1 MVNTLTGKTA
11 RRTML
16 ICLVLAIVVF
26 WIAASQITKQ
36 GMAGW
41 ERAAFDLFYNL
52 PLSLKP
58 YALAIT
64 QAGSALMI
72 AGVCAALFLTRHR
85 MYAIR
90 VFVLS
95 VITYGLA
102 WGAKHFFER
111 PRPNVLLTYVS
122 QRGPLESGFGFP
134 SAHSAIAMTLGVVL
148 LPLLPRKYWW
158 VVFTVVLLVGSSRLY
173 LGVHSPLDVIG
184 GFALG
189 AITSLSY
196 LLFMGSRQN
205 KRLKAAEGVSKTT
218 PKS

>member
-1 MVNTLTGKTA
+1 MTVGLVVS
-11 RRTML
+11 L
-16 ICLVLAIVVF
+16 IVF
-26 WIAASQITKQ
+26 WLAAGQITKQ
-36 GMAGW
+36 GMVAW
-41 ERAAFDLFYNL
+41 ERAVFDALYNL

-72 AGVCAALFLTRHR
+72 AGVCGALFLTRHR
-85 MYAIR
+85 MYAVR

-111 PRPNVLLTYVS
+111 PRPNVLLSYVS
-122 QRGPLESGFGFP
+122 QRGPLEPGFGFP
-134 SAHSAIAMTLGVVL
+134 SAHSAIAMTLGIVL

-158 VVFTVVLLVGSSRLY
+158 AVFVVVLLVGSSRLY

-196 LLFMGSRQN
+196 LLFMGARQN
-205 KRLKAAEGVSKTT
+205 RRATEPGTNSRTT